1 MAEDGSMRIKLLEEE
16 LDQLRREV
24 KMVLATLEAT
34 QNQVGDNASK
44 IDRLDDKLEK
54 IRKDL
59 KKAGKLKEGQ

>member
-59 KKAGKLKEGQ
+59 KKDGKLKEGQ